1 MRTISIS
8 RLIGSNAGE
17 IARRLAEE
25 LRYDLVDK
33 QILDRVFRLYGLTRL
48 GNLYT
53 SPPNFW
59 ALANARNLLMVSMLN
74 DTMEALAH
82 RGRTVILGRGGFA
95 SLNEYVD
102 VLNVRLQA
110 PFPIRVER
118 VMARENI
125 SERSRAEKLVKK
137 DDKARQ
143 RFVAAFYHKSWDTA
157 SDFGLVIDTSLIS
170 IATATDIIIQA
181 SRGIEQRKTFAKGLE
196 ARRAEVEPALLDAID
211 QALAHRAELS
221 IAASPEVDVQST
233 RRSG

>member
-8 RLIGSNAGE
+8 RLIGSGAGE
-17 IARRLAEE
+17 VARRVAKE

-33 QILDRVFRLYGLTRL
+33 QTLDGVFRLYGLTRF
-48 GNLYT
+48 GSLYT

-59 ALANARNLLMVSMLN
+59 ALANARNLMIVSMLN

-110 PFPIRVER
+110 PFTVRVER

-125 SERSRAEKLVKK
+125 SDRLQAEKLVKV

-143 RFVAAFYHKSWDTA
+143 KFVVSFYNKNWDA
-157 SDFGLVIDTSLIS
+157 GSDFDLIIDTSIIP
-170 IATATDIIIQA
+170 IATATDWILHA
-181 SRGIEQRKTFAKGLE
+181 LRGLEQRKTLAKGLE
-196 ARRAEVEPALLDAID
+196 AQRAEVDPALLDAID
-211 QALAHRAELS
+211 QALADRAELS
-221 IAASPEVDVQST
+221 NAAGPKVEVQNQ
-233 RRSG
+233 